1 MEEFKLPQI
10 GRYDAR
16 YEMDFTDPLQVLMKS
31 RELPLEELGTKNR
44 LREILNSDS
53 KDVSSGC
60 KERDELTFLLM
71 LLATRSSE
79 EFGIVEGNVN
89 RDEWSHRS
97 KYCRITNP
105 KTAQQCKSK
114 FWSRSAGRA
123 IPDLLASGWRA
134 STCVVSNGYID
145 VSEGDWT
152 ENCYRFWGATV
163 KGLKRIT
170 RNGKIK
176 VLYSHELSVA
186 SLGDDIYYP
195 HTHVI
200 YFYRGEDPI
209 ERFNQVFTTED
220 VMGGGRVRNIK
231 NLVRYLYAVYTP
243 IKAYSREVGVVPL
256 KKLNQK
262 AWDWVENA
270 RWVFNGVKR
279 VGELGF
285 RSGAVKNVSLPSVG
299 EGNKILEDNYI
310 YEKPRR
316 LFNRCGRRA
325 GRERESTAQTVCG
338 EGMAPESRN
347 GEMEHAPVYR
357 GSPEGESGISSWT
370 EGGYAPGGSRR
381 SCYRGIFQGVRR
393 DSLTVH
399 GGSGESGKP
408 TGSTSWRRVD
418 EHTQHGDAW
427 IEAAYTGRGG

>member
-44 LREILNSDS
+44 LREILNIDS
-53 KDVSSGC
+53 KNISSGC
-60 KERDELTFLLM
+60 KEGDELTFLLM

-79 EFGIVEGNVN
+79 EFGIVEGNVDRN
-89 RDEWSHRS
+89 EWSHRS

-114 FWSRSAGRA
+114 FWKRGAGRM

-134 STCVVSNGYID
+134 STCVVSAGYID
-145 VSEGDWT
+145 ISRNDWT
-152 ENCYRFWGATV
+152 ENCYSFWDTTV

-186 SLGDDIYYP
+186 SLGDDVYYP

-200 YFYRGEDPI
+200 YFYRGKDPI
-209 ERFNQVFTTED
+209 ERFNQVFATED
-220 VMGGGRVRNIK
+220 VMHGGGVRNIE

-243 IKAYSREVGVVPL
+243 VKAYSREVRDVPL
-256 KKLNQK
+256 RKLNQK
-262 AWDWVENA
+262 LWDWVENA
-270 RWVFNGVKR
+270 RWVFNGIKR

-285 RSGAVKNVSLPSVG
+285 RSGGVKNVDLPSVR
-299 EGNKILEDNYI
+299 EENKILEDNYT
-310 YEKPRR
+310 YEKPKR

-325 GRERESTAQTVCG
+325 GGERESTTEGVCRERMAT
-338 EGMAPESRN
+338 EGGN
-347 GEMEHAPVYR
+347 GEVEHGGIHCR
-357 GSPEGESGISSWT
+357 GGAGVSGISSWP
-370 EGGYAPGGSRR
+370 EGSHAAGG
-381 SCYRGIFQGVRR
+381 CGGAGYRGSIQGVRR
-393 DSLTVH
+393 DSLTLH
-399 GGSGESGKP
+399 GGTGEGGK
-408 TGSTSWRRVD
+408 STSSTCWRRVD
-418 EHTQHGDAW
+418 GSRKHEHAW
-427 IEAAYTGRGG
+427 TEAACIGGPG